1 MRLSILIFLFICFAS
16 LTHADTNTLCIQK
29 FLSKT
34 VFNPGPADGLWGN
47 KTKKAINQLFS
58 QADGFNVK
66 KIEKDDAEKICKI
79 LESEQNLQLLEIGQF
94 KRYPIDITEVIS
106 EEFLKTKFDFS
117 KIKINDAANYFCS
130 FTILH
135 HEGFERAAGKLQIK
149 NGVIKF
155 KDNKWFVGLA
165 SKGSEIYL
173 KEEANLRVSNV
184 GIHGKIPYLSYVG
197 KGEVAKPVQYVSLG
211 HNYINLKIN
220 SNIDNGIMGKH
231 KFLDKRGN
239 EASLLIYE
247 CSDVEQKELTYDTL
261 PVVFKNLN
269 VRVKK
274 RRFNFQSIS
283 IDLDGLAIGNE
294 KFDNFNLVLMIDY
307 AEEGSIRG
315 LTELFRIQ
323 VDADG
328 IMPKENISNL
338 TNCKNISWKNLAYGV
353 KLQYLIGNEF
363 ELNSCLL
370 RNLYPEKRNILGSI
384 ANSLPEILKAG
395 LGNEP
400 EQLKDILM
408 VLNDAKQHEL

>member
-58 QADGFNVK
+58 QADEFNVK

-106 EEFLKTKFDFS
+106 DEFLKTKFDFS

-274 RRFNFQSIS
+274 RRFNYQSIS

>member
-1 MRLSILIFLFICFAS
+1 MRLSILIFSFICFAS
-16 LTHADTNTLCIQK
+16 LTHADINTLCIQK

-58 QADGFNVK
+58 QADEFNVK

-79 LESEQNLQLLEIGQF
+79 LESEQSLKLLEIGQF

-149 NGVIKF
+149 NGVVKF

-173 KEEANLRVSNV
+173 KEEANLRVSDI

-211 HNYINLKIN
+211 HNYTNSKTH

-247 CSDVEQKELTYDTL
+247 CSDEMQKELTYDTL

-274 RRFNFQSIS
+274 RRFNFQSI
-283 IDLDGLAIGNE
+283 
-294 KFDNFNLVLMIDY
+294 
-307 AEEGSIRG
+307 
-315 LTELFRIQ
+315 
-323 VDADG
+323 
-328 IMPKENISNL
+328 
-338 TNCKNISWKNLAYGV
+338 
-353 KLQYLIGNEF
+353 
-363 ELNSCLL
+363 
-370 RNLYPEKRNILGSI
+370 
-384 ANSLPEILKAG
+384 
-395 LGNEP
+395 
-400 EQLKDILM
+400 
-408 VLNDAKQHEL
+408 

>member
-58 QADGFNVK
+58 QADEFNVK

-274 RRFNFQSIS
+274 RRFNYQSIS

-408 VLNDAKQHEL
+408 VLNDAKQREL

>member
-58 QADGFNVK
+58 QADEFNVK

-274 RRFNFQSIS
+274 RRFNYQSIS
-283 IDLDGLAIGNE
+283 IDLDGLTIGNE
-294 KFDNFNLVLMIDY
+294 KFDNFKLVLMIDY

>member
-58 QADGFNVK
+58 QADEFNVK

-149 NGVIKF
+149 NGAIKF

-274 RRFNFQSIS
+274 RRFNYQSIS

>member
-58 QADGFNVK
+58 QADEFNVK

-173 KEEANLRVSNV
+173 KEEANLRVSDI

-274 RRFNFQSIS
+274 RRFNYQSIS

>member
-58 QADGFNVK
+58 QADEFNVK

-79 LESEQNLQLLEIGQF
+79 LESEQNLKLLEIGQF

-173 KEEANLRVSNV
+173 KEEANLRVSDI

-274 RRFNFQSIS
+274 RRFNYQSIS
-283 IDLDGLAIGNE
+283 IDLDGLTIGNE

>member
-1 MRLSILIFLFICFAS
+1 
-16 LTHADTNTLCIQK
+16 
-29 FLSKT
+29 
-34 VFNPGPADGLWGN
+34 
-47 KTKKAINQLFS
+47 
-58 QADGFNVK
+58 
-66 KIEKDDAEKICKI
+66 
-79 LESEQNLQLLEIGQF
+79 LLEIGQF

-274 RRFNFQSIS
+274 RRFNYQSIS

>member
-16 LTHADTNTLCIQK
+16 LTHADTNTICIQK
-29 FLSKT
+29 FLSKN

-58 QADGFNVK
+58 QADEFNVK

-79 LESEQNLQLLEIGQF
+79 LESEQNLKLLEIGQF

-149 NGVIKF
+149 NGVVKF

-173 KEEANLRVSNV
+173 KEEANLRVSDI

-231 KFLDKRGN
+231 KFLDKRGK

-247 CSDVEQKELTYDTL
+247 CSDEMQKKLTYDIL

>member
-58 QADGFNVK
+58 QADEFNVK

-274 RRFNFQSIS
+274 RRFNYQSIS
-283 IDLDGLAIGNE
+283 IDLDGLTIGNE

>member
-58 QADGFNVK
+58 QADEFNVK

-274 RRFNFQSIS
+274 RRFNYQSIS

-370 RNLYPEKRNILGSI
+370 RNLYTEKRNILGSI

-408 VLNDAKQHEL
+408 VLNDAKQREL

>member
-58 QADGFNVK
+58 QADEFNVK

-231 KFLDKRGN
+231 KFLDRRGN

-274 RRFNFQSIS
+274 RRFNYQSIS

>member
-1 MRLSILIFLFICFAS
+1 MRLSILIFSFICFAS

-58 QADGFNVK
+58 QADEFNVK

-274 RRFNFQSIS
+274 RRFNYQSIS

>member
-58 QADGFNVK
+58 QADEFNVK

-220 SNIDNGIMGKH
+220 SNIYNGIMGKH

-274 RRFNFQSIS
+274 RRFNYQSIS

>member
-1 MRLSILIFLFICFAS
+1 MRLSILIFSFICFAS

-58 QADGFNVK
+58 QADEFNVK
-66 KIEKDDAEKICKI
+66 KIEKDDAEKICKV
-79 LESEQNLQLLEIGQF
+79 LESEQNLKLLEIGQF

-274 RRFNFQSIS
+274 RRFNYQSIS

-294 KFDNFNLVLMIDY
+294 KFDNFKLVLMIDY

>member
-58 QADGFNVK
+58 QADEFNVK

-231 KFLDKRGN
+231 KFLDRRGN

-247 CSDVEQKELTYDTL
+247 CSDEMQKELTYDTL

-274 RRFNFQSIS
+274 RRFNYQSIS

>member
-1 MRLSILIFLFICFAS
+1 M
-16 LTHADTNTLCIQK
+16 
-29 FLSKT
+29 
-34 VFNPGPADGLWGN
+34 
-47 KTKKAINQLFS
+47 
-58 QADGFNVK
+58 
-66 KIEKDDAEKICKI
+66 
-79 LESEQNLQLLEIGQF
+79 
-94 KRYPIDITEVIS
+94 
-106 EEFLKTKFDFS
+106 
-117 KIKINDAANYFCS
+117 
-130 FTILH
+130 
-135 HEGFERAAGKLQIK
+135 
-149 NGVIKF
+149 
-155 KDNKWFVGLA
+155 
-165 SKGSEIYL
+165 
-173 KEEANLRVSNV
+173 
-184 GIHGKIPYLSYVG
+184 
-197 KGEVAKPVQYVSLG
+197 
-211 HNYINLKIN
+211 
-220 SNIDNGIMGKH
+220 
-231 KFLDKRGN
+231 
-239 EASLLIYE
+239 
-247 CSDVEQKELTYDTL
+247 QKELTYDIL

-274 RRFNFQSIS
+274 RRFNYQSIS

>member
-1 MRLSILIFLFICFAS
+1 MRLSILIFSFICFAS

-58 QADGFNVK
+58 QADEFNVK

-117 KIKINDAANYFCS
+117 KIKINEAANYFCS

-274 RRFNFQSIS
+274 RRFNYQSIS

>member
-1 MRLSILIFLFICFAS
+1 MRLSILIFSFICFAS
-16 LTHADTNTLCIQK
+16 LIHADTNTLCIQK

-58 QADGFNVK
+58 QADEFNVK

-274 RRFNFQSIS
+274 RRFNYQSIS

>member
-58 QADGFNVK
+58 QADEFNVK

-274 RRFNFQSIS
+274 RRFDYQSIS

>member
-1 MRLSILIFLFICFAS
+1 
-16 LTHADTNTLCIQK
+16 
-29 FLSKT
+29 
-34 VFNPGPADGLWGN
+34 
-47 KTKKAINQLFS
+47 
-58 QADGFNVK
+58 
-66 KIEKDDAEKICKI
+66 
-79 LESEQNLQLLEIGQF
+79 
-94 KRYPIDITEVIS
+94 
-106 EEFLKTKFDFS
+106 
-117 KIKINDAANYFCS
+117 
-130 FTILH
+130 
-135 HEGFERAAGKLQIK
+135 
-149 NGVIKF
+149 
-155 KDNKWFVGLA
+155 VGLA

-173 KEEANLRVSNV
+173 KEEANLRVSDV

-274 RRFNFQSIS
+274 RRFNYQSIS

>member
-1 MRLSILIFLFICFAS
+1 MRLSILIFLFIYCAS

-58 QADGFNVK
+58 QADEFNVK

-274 RRFNFQSIS
+274 RRFNYQSIS

-408 VLNDAKQHEL
+408 VLNDAKQREL

>member
-58 QADGFNVK
+58 QADEFNVK

-149 NGVIKF
+149 NGVVKF

-274 RRFNFQSIS
+274 RRFNYQSIS

>member
-58 QADGFNVK
+58 QADEFNVK

-274 RRFNFQSIS
+274 RRFNYQSIS

>member
-58 QADGFNVK
+58 QADEFNVK

-211 HNYINLKIN
+211 HNYINLKTN

-274 RRFNFQSIS
+274 RRFNYQSIS

>member
-1 MRLSILIFLFICFAS
+1 MRLSILIFLFIWFAS

-58 QADGFNVK
+58 QADEFNVK

-274 RRFNFQSIS
+274 RRFNYQSIS

>member
-58 QADGFNVK
+58 QADEFNVK
-66 KIEKDDAEKICKI
+66 KIEKDDAEKICKV
-79 LESEQNLQLLEIGQF
+79 LESEQNLKLLEIGQF

-173 KEEANLRVSNV
+173 KEEANLRVSDI

-283 IDLDGLAIGNE
+283 IDLDGLEIGNE

-323 VDADG
+323 IKADG
-328 IMPKENISNL
+328 IMPEENISNL

>member
-1 MRLSILIFLFICFAS
+1 MRLSILIFSFICFAS

-58 QADGFNVK
+58 QADEFNVK

-79 LESEQNLQLLEIGQF
+79 LESEQNLKLLEIGQF

-274 RRFNFQSIS
+274 RRFNYQSIS